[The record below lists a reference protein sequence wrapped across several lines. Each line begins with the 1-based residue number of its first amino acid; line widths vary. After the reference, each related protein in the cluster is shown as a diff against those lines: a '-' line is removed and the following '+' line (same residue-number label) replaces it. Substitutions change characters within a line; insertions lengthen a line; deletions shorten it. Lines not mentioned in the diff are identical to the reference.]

1 MYVLPYGQ
9 MSLWGVQI
17 LNLLPF
23 QLSTNNYKKFS
34 DKDIFNLI
42 FKFIGLLDGD
52 GYIEIGPQ
60 KQYNKN
66 IDDKPK

>member
-1 MYVLPYGQ
+1 

-66 IDDKPK
+66 IDDKSK